1 VDKVIE
7 DKPRLGSETLSLSF
21 GPVSAELQNRPSGE
35 NHSGVVVGINFWGV
49 VGVAFYWGWVD
60 KAFED

>member
-1 VDKVIE
+1 M
-7 DKPRLGSETLSLSF
+7 TH
-21 GPVSAELQNRPSGE
+21 PSGE
-35 NHSGVVVGINFWGV
+35 NHSGDVAGISFWGV